1 MTHEPTRIEMRDDR
15 PTRVLFLCTHNSA
28 RSQLAEAIMR
38 HLGGP
43 GVEAF
48 SAGTEPSR
56 VHPDALSTIA
66 EMGIPS
72 EGLHSKHVNE
82 LLDQDFDYVITV
94 CDNARE
100 TCPVFP
106 RKTARLHWSFSDPSA
121 VQDPDE
127 RRRLFR
133 EIAAGLRERIAALLG
148 LPERE
153 RA

>member
-1 MTHEPTRIEMRDDR
+1 MMQDTTRIKLNEGR

-38 HLGGP
+38 HMGGP

-48 SAGTEPSR
+48 SAGTEPSQVR
-56 VHPDALSTIA
+56 AEALSTLA
-66 EMGIPS
+66 EMGISS
-72 EGLHSKHVNE
+72 EGLRSKHVNE

-106 RKTARLHWSFSDPSA
+106 RKTLRLHWSLPDPSA
-121 VQDPDE
+121 VQDPGE
-127 RRRLFR
+127 RRQAFR
-133 EIAAGLRERIAALLG
+133 DIASGLQERIGTLLG
-148 LPERE
+148 LQERE
-153 RA
+153 PA

>member
-1 MTHEPTRIEMRDDR
+1 MTPDATRIEKRDDR

-43 GVEAF
+43 DVEAF
-48 SAGTEPSR
+48 SAGTEPSQVR
-56 VHPDALSTIA
+56 PDALSTLA
-66 EMGIPS
+66 EMGINA
-72 EGLHSKHVNE
+72 EGLRSKHIDE
-82 LLDQDFDYVITV
+82 LLNQDFDYVITV

-106 RKTARLHWSFSDPSA
+106 RKTVRLHWSFPDPSA

-133 EIAAGLRERIAALLG
+133 EIATGLHERIGALLG

-153 RA
+153 PA